1 MQQYLDLLRDVLENG
16 VDKMDR
22 TGVGT
27 RSVFGRQMRFDLNE
41 GFPLMTTKKM
51 HLKSIIYELLW
62 FLKGDTNVKYLQEN
76 GVRIW
81 NEWADENGDLGPV
94 YGSQWRNWNGEG
106 IDQIA
111 EVIEK
116 LNELCPRVNLLLET
130 MNQQTP
136 NAALLPDAGKAAE
149 EILTLLRDVPP
160 FHRLDMDFY
169 LPGISKAFTLEGLQ
183 AYSSAQLSGS
193 LSTKQLEEVRL
204 GVLLGRIVPV
214 LGHLA
219 FSLAEYKKGME
230 RFALMLDA
238 EGSDRT
244 PDGLAE
250 LFGRCFPAE
259 FRLNEASPW
268 MALTNET
275 SQYLSVLHTGEDKAK
290 LVKRIHYVTFVGMLR
305 ADFFEGL
312 CVGHA
317 PKKCRICGK
326 WFLTTNARHTKYCGG
341 FAPGDKL
348 GRTCRQIGNLRGR
361 AQRELAPDHPIK
373 KIYNRRMN
381 TIDKKQDRGTLDQ
394 DAAAVM
400 KRLAK
405 RKMQQAISDVAYA
418 QGSYAAEMEQAAL
431 LAEAKAEMNR

>member
-1 MQQYLDLLRDVLENG
+1 MITPINEHNMLTLDFWRDTVTYEG
-16 VDKMDR
+16 KTMP
-22 TGVGT
+22 TGTLGCET
-27 RSVFGRQMRFDLNE
+27 LNI
-41 GFPLMTTKKM
+41 P
-51 HLKSIIYELLW
+51 
-62 FLKGDTNVKYLQEN
+62 D
-76 GVRIW
+76 
-81 NEWADENGDLGPV
+81 
-94 YGSQWRNWNGEG
+94 
-106 IDQIA
+106 

-116 LNELCPRVNLLLET
+116 LNELCPRVNLLLKT

-136 NAALLPDAGKAAE
+136 NAALLPDAGEAAV

-160 FHRLDMDFY
+160 FDCLDTDFY
-169 LPGISKAFTLEGLQ
+169 ISNIPKAFTPEGLQ
-183 AYSSAQLSGS
+183 NLQEFSIAVTMGTLNA
-193 LSTKQLEEVRL
+193 KQLEEYSL
-204 GVLLGRIVPV
+204 GILLGRIVPV

-250 LFGRCFPAE
+250 LFSRSFPAE
-259 FRLNEASPW
+259 FSMNEASQW

-275 SQYLSVLHTGEDKAK
+275 SQYLSVLHPGEDKAK

-361 AQRELAPDHPIK
+361 EQRELAPDHPIK

-381 TIDKKQDRGTLDQ
+381 TIDKKLDRGTLDQ

-431 LAEAKAEMNR
+431 LAEAKAEMKR

>member
-1 MQQYLDLLRDVLENG
+1 MITPINEHNMLTLDFWRDTVTYEG
-16 VDKMDR
+16 KTVP
-22 TGVGT
+22 TGTLGCET
-27 RSVFGRQMRFDLNE
+27 LNI
-41 GFPLMTTKKM
+41 P
-51 HLKSIIYELLW
+51 
-62 FLKGDTNVKYLQEN
+62 D
-76 GVRIW
+76 
-81 NEWADENGDLGPV
+81 
-94 YGSQWRNWNGEG
+94 
-106 IDQIA
+106 

-116 LNELCPRVNLLLET
+116 LNELCPRVNLLLKT

-136 NAALLPDAGKAAE
+136 NAALLPDAGEAAV

-160 FHRLDMDFY
+160 FDCLDTDFY
-169 LPGISKAFTLEGLQ
+169 ISNIPKAFTPEGLQ
-183 AYSSAQLSGS
+183 NLQEFSIAVTMGTLNA
-193 LSTKQLEEVRL
+193 KQLEEYSL
-204 GVLLGRIVPV
+204 GILLGRIVPV

-250 LFGRCFPAE
+250 LFSRSFPAE
-259 FRLNEASPW
+259 FSMNEASQW
-268 MALTNET
+268 MALANET
-275 SQYLSVLHTGEDKAK
+275 SQYLSVLHPGEDKAK

-361 AQRELAPDHPIK
+361 EQRELAPDHPIK

-381 TIDKKQDRGTLDQ
+381 TIDKKLDRGTLDQ

-418 QGSYAAEMEQAAL
+418 HGSYAAEMEQAAL
-431 LAEAKAEMNR
+431 LAEAKAEMKR

>member
-1 MQQYLDLLRDVLENG
+1 MITPINEHNMLTLDFWRDTVTYEG
-16 VDKMDR
+16 KTVP
-22 TGVGT
+22 TGTLGCET
-27 RSVFGRQMRFDLNE
+27 LNI
-41 GFPLMTTKKM
+41 P
-51 HLKSIIYELLW
+51 
-62 FLKGDTNVKYLQEN
+62 D
-76 GVRIW
+76 
-81 NEWADENGDLGPV
+81 
-94 YGSQWRNWNGEG
+94 
-106 IDQIA
+106 

-116 LNELCPRVNLLLET
+116 LNELCPRVNLLLKT

-136 NAALLPDAGKAAE
+136 NAALLPDAGEAAV
-149 EILTLLRDVPP
+149 EILTLIRDVPP
-160 FHRLDMDFY
+160 FDCLDTDFY
-169 LPGISKAFTLEGLQ
+169 ISNIPKAFTPEGLQ
-183 AYSSAQLSGS
+183 NLQEFSIAVTMGTLNA
-193 LSTKQLEEVRL
+193 KQLEEYSL
-204 GVLLGRIVPV
+204 GILLGRIVPV

-230 RFALMLDA
+230 RFALILDA

-250 LFGRCFPAE
+250 LFSRSFPAE
-259 FRLNEASPW
+259 FSMNEASQW

-275 SQYLSVLHTGEDKAK
+275 SQYLSVLHPGEDKAK

-361 AQRELAPDHPIK
+361 EQRELAPDHPIK

-381 TIDKKQDRGTLDQ
+381 TIDKKLDRGTLDQ

-431 LAEAKAEMNR
+431 LAEAKAEMKR

>member
-1 MQQYLDLLRDVLENG
+1 MITPINEHNMLTLDFWRDTVTYG
-16 VDKMDR
+16 GKTVP
-22 TGVGT
+22 TGTLGCET
-27 RSVFGRQMRFDLNE
+27 LNI
-41 GFPLMTTKKM
+41 P
-51 HLKSIIYELLW
+51 
-62 FLKGDTNVKYLQEN
+62 D
-76 GVRIW
+76 
-81 NEWADENGDLGPV
+81 
-94 YGSQWRNWNGEG
+94 
-106 IDQIA
+106 

-116 LNELCPRVNLLLET
+116 LNELCPRVNLLLKT

-136 NAALLPDAGKAAE
+136 NAALLPDAGEAAV

-160 FHRLDMDFY
+160 FDCLDTDFY
-169 LPGISKAFTLEGLQ
+169 ISNIPKAFTPEGLQ
-183 AYSSAQLSGS
+183 NLQEFSIAVTMGTLNA
-193 LSTKQLEEVRL
+193 KQLEEYSL
-204 GVLLGRIVPV
+204 GILLGRIVPV

-250 LFGRCFPAE
+250 LFSRSFPAE
-259 FRLNEASPW
+259 FSMNEASQW

-275 SQYLSVLHTGEDKAK
+275 SQYLSVLHPGEDKAK

-361 AQRELAPDHPIK
+361 EQRELAPDHPIK

-381 TIDKKQDRGTLDQ
+381 TIDKKLDRGTLDQ

-431 LAEAKAEMNR
+431 LAEAKAEMKR

>member
-1 MQQYLDLLRDVLENG
+1 MITPINEHNMLTLDFWRDTVTYEG
-16 VDKMDR
+16 KTVP
-22 TGVGT
+22 TGTLGCET
-27 RSVFGRQMRFDLNE
+27 LNI
-41 GFPLMTTKKM
+41 P
-51 HLKSIIYELLW
+51 
-62 FLKGDTNVKYLQEN
+62 D
-76 GVRIW
+76 
-81 NEWADENGDLGPV
+81 
-94 YGSQWRNWNGEG
+94 
-106 IDQIA
+106 

-116 LNELCPRVNLLLET
+116 LNELCPRVNLLLKT

-136 NAALLPDAGKAAE
+136 NAALLPDAGEAAV

-160 FHRLDMDFY
+160 FDCLDTDFY
-169 LPGISKAFTLEGLQ
+169 ISNIPKAFTPEGLQ
-183 AYSSAQLSGS
+183 NLQEFSIAVTMGTLNA
-193 LSTKQLEEVRL
+193 KQLEEYSL
-204 GVLLGRIVPV
+204 GILLGRIVPV

-250 LFGRCFPAE
+250 LFSRSFPAE
-259 FRLNEASPW
+259 FSMNEASQW

-275 SQYLSVLHTGEDKAK
+275 SQYLSVLHPGEDKAK

-348 GRTCRQIGNLRGR
+348 RRTCRQIGNLRGR
-361 AQRELAPDHPIK
+361 EQRELAPDHPIK

-381 TIDKKQDRGTLDQ
+381 TIDKKLDRGTLDQ

-431 LAEAKAEMNR
+431 LAEAKAEMKR